1 MATAAG
7 GPHPTGMHSYW
18 LITLQRDATN
28 MPLITAQFGF
38 SPAPIPER
46 IQDLTEPGEH
56 DNQHEVIFFEI
67 QY

>member
-1 MATAAG
+1 
-7 GPHPTGMHSYW
+7 
-18 LITLQRDATN
+18 

-38 SPAPIPER
+38 SPARIPER